1 MDIRKPHIL
10 GIIVMGFIVLGGFLL
25 INVFSQQTGNREG
38 TIDTA
43 DGQGNA
49 VALPAPPTPTPVV
62 VPTTAPTPEPT
73 PERLAVRSVT
83 LINADADQPFEG
95 FDPLLDGSTIRLSE
109 LVTQDINISA
119 NTTEDVRSVD
129 MVLLGATR
137 KQQDQNSLPYS
148 LFGDEGYNY
157 RDGELN
163 PGDHVLVIIPYSGD
177 DTDGESGRPFVV
189 TFMVVE

>member
-1 MDIRKPHIL
+1 MDIRKPQVLIIMII
-10 GIIVMGFIVLGGFLL
+10 GIVVISGFLF
-25 INVFSQQTGNREG
+25 INNFSQQTGEPEG

-43 DGQGNA
+43 DGQDSAPN
-49 VALPAPPTPTPVV
+49 LPVPPTPTPVL
-62 VPTTAPTPEPT
+62 VPTAEPTPEPT

-83 LINADADQPFEG
+83 LINSDADQPFEG
-95 FDPLLDGSTIRLSE
+95 FDPLLDGVTIRLSE
-109 LVTQDINISA
+109 LATRDINISA
-119 NTTEDVRSVD
+119 NTTEDVQSVD

-137 KQQDQNSLPYS
+137 KRQDQNSLPYS

-177 DTDGESGRPFVV
+177 DTDGELGKPFVV
-189 TFMVVE
+189 TFTVVE

>member
-1 MDIRKPHIL
+1 MDIRKPYVL
-10 GIIVMGFIVLGGFLL
+10 GIIVMGFIVLGGFLF
-25 INVFSQQTGNREG
+25 INVFSQQTGNHEG
-38 TIDTA
+38 TIDAA

-49 VALPAPPTPTPVV
+49 PILPAPPTPTPVM
-62 VPTTAPTPEPT
+62 VPTTVPT
-73 PERLAVRSVT
+73 PERLAVRSIT

-109 LVTQDINISA
+109 LSTQDINIRA
-119 NTTEDVRSVD
+119 NTTEDVLSVD

-137 KQQDQNSLPYS
+137 KQQDQNALPYS
-148 LFGDEGYNY
+148 LFGDEGDNY

-177 DTDGESGRPFVV
+177 DTDGESGKPFVV
-189 TFMVVE
+189 TFTVVE

>member
-1 MDIRKPHIL
+1 MDMRKPQVL
-10 GIIVMGFIVLGGFLL
+10 GIIVMGFILLGGFLF
-25 INVFSQQTGNREG
+25 INVFSQPTGDREG
-38 TIDTA
+38 NIDA
-43 DGQGNA
+43 ANGQGN
-49 VALPAPPTPTPVV
+49 VPVLPAPPTPTS
-62 VPTTAPTPEPT
+62 TAAPTAIPT

-95 FDPLLDGSTIRLSE
+95 FDPLLDRSTIRRSE
-109 LVTQDINISA
+109 LATQAINISA

-163 PGDHVLVIIPYSGD
+163 LGDHVLVIIPYSDD
-177 DTDGESGRPFVV
+177 DTDGESGKPFVV
-189 TFMVVE
+189 TFTVVE